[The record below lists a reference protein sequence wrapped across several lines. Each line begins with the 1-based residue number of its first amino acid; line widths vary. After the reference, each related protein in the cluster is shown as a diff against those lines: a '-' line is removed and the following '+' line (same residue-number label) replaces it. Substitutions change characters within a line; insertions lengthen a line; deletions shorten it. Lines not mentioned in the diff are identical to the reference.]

1 MARRAHDPAH
11 SWQGVGPGTGADV
24 AGVSPGPGAA
34 VPRASPVPPQMW
46 HGEPSPGADVDHTSL
61 MATWRQ
67 RRSDD
72 GDLQADAYPCGPR
85 RASAW
90 GPRVGRPD
98 GASGRG
104 ACMASRMC
112 AVRLDEPA
120 CTLCM
125 HTCSSSERC
134 SRAHGAGGT
143 RCGHAR
149 TRCNTPQHVATCNGL
164 RADPTTSRLSGRRGR
179 TAPPVA
185 LASRALSVR
194 STTTG
199 MPANAAYPIALV
211 ASSSAA

>member
-1 MARRAHDPAH
+1 MWSTHL
-11 SWQGVGPGTGADV
+11 SWPPGGN
-24 AGVSPGPGAA
+24 GAA
-34 VPRASPVPPQMW
+34 TTATCKQTPTLARLVVRVRGAQGAGRA
-46 HGEPSPGADVDHTSL
+46 
-61 MATWRQ
+61 
-67 RRSDD
+67 
-72 GDLQADAYPCGPR
+72 
-85 RASAW
+85 
-90 GPRVGRPD
+90 D

-104 ACMASRMC
+104 ACSAPRMC

-120 CTLCM
+120 CTLCV

-134 SRAHGAGGT
+134 SRAQGAGGT

-149 TRCNTPQHVATCNGL
+149 TWCNTSQHVATCNGL

-211 ASSSAA
+211 ASSSAT